1 MVRDGQIGLED
12 AKRVLRK
19 YWWILPITVS
29 GCLAI
34 AMSLLS
40 ILPKKYTSQT
50 LILVQ
55 QPAVPYDIVRPVVTE
70 DLNHRLASMQEQILS
85 RTRLEPIIEKLGL
98 YPEVF
103 GKVHIEDLVE
113 RLRTSIVITPL
124 SSMPGTQNQ
133 SLPGFYVNV
142 TFDNPQLG
150 QQICN
155 EITSMFM
162 EQNARALE
170 QQAAR
175 TTSFLSQQLDE
186 AKAKL
191 DQQDAK
197 LAQFKRQYIG
207 SLPEERQT
215 NLGVLMSLN
224 SQLEANSQALNRA
237 QQDRAFGE
245 SLLDQQEAT
254 WKASQTG
261 QNPETMENQV
271 RIVQEQLTALEGL
284 YTPKHPDVIK
294 KRNQLEELKKKIGE
308 TPEIVSPSKEKR
320 PSVEPPQIQ
329 QLRASLRQQDLN
341 IG

>member
-12 AKRVLRK
+12 AKRILRM
-19 YWWILPITVS
+19 YWWIPPITVT
-29 GCLAI
+29 GCVAI
-34 AMSLLS
+34 AMLLAS
-40 ILPKKYTSQT
+40 VLPKKYTSQT

-55 QPAVPYDIVRPVVTE
+55 QPAVPTDIVRPVVTE

-150 QQICN
+150 QQICT

-175 TTSFLSQQLDE
+175 TTSFLSEQLAE

-191 DQQDAK
+191 DAQDGK
-197 LAQFKRQYIG
+197 LAQFKMKYLG
-207 SLPEERQT
+207 SLPEEEQR
-215 NLGVLMSLN
+215 NLSLLMGMN
-224 SQLEANSQALNRA
+224 SQLEANTQTLNRA
-237 QQDRAFGE
+237 QQDKVFDE
-245 SLLDQQEAT
+245 SMFNQE
-254 WKASQTG
+254 KAS
-261 QNPETMENQV
+261 
-271 RIVQEQLTALEGL
+271 LEKRKR
-284 YTPKHPDVIK
+284 PNAK
-294 KRNQLEELKKKIGE
+294 KRASADAAAPHKTPSRRIEYRRTSQATDANPGSDRCITGTRTGKPSRRAAAQRDDAEL
-308 TPEIVSPSKEKR
+308 PE
-320 PSVEPPQIQ
+320 
-329 QLRASLRQQDLN
+329 RARIL
-341 IG
+341 